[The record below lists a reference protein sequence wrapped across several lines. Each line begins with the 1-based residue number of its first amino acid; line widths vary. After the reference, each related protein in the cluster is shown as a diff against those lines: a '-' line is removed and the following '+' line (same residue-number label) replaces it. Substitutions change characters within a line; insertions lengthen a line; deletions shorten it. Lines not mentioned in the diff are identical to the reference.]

1 MNDREFI
8 AAFEACEIANS
19 EFHHAD
25 HIRLAWLYLREFA
38 LLDAIERFTA
48 SLRRFAAHHGKA
60 ERYHE
65 TVTWAYMLLI
75 HERMVERSSFE
86 DFRAANPD
94 LFSWKPSILE
104 GYYRADT
111 FASERAR
118 QTFVM
123 PDRNLEG
130 LAVRRSRSE

>member
-1 MNDREFI
+1 MNRNCAMGDREFV
-8 AAFEACEIANS
+8 AAFEACKIANS

-25 HIRLAWLYLREFA
+25 HIRLAWIYLREFP
-38 LLDAIERFTA
+38 LLEAIERFTT
-48 SLRRFAAHHGKA
+48 SLRRFATHHGKA

-65 TVTWAYMLLI
+65 TVTWAYVLLI
-75 HERMVERSSFE
+75 HERMVDVSSFE

-104 GYYRADT
+104 SYYRAET
-111 FASERAR
+111 LASERAR

-123 PDRNLEG
+123 PDRNLE
-130 LAVRRSRSE
+130 